1 MVGQTS
7 QEYETDL
14 TSQFLSVIGL
24 FMGPVK
30 GSILLKT
37 VNYVRE
43 IFNVLKS
50 TFIGSL
56 CVNQC
61 SNPNPFLMSSID
73 QYCCRQSVSRLI
85 WDQSC
90 EWILN
95 SCCKY
100 QHYYDG
106 HWWHLRLCWKWPAV
120 QRSWQ
125 RSWCGKPRSC
135 NSHGRSSSTCL

>member
-1 MVGQTS
+1 
-7 QEYETDL
+7 
-14 TSQFLSVIGL
+14 
-24 FMGPVK
+24 MGSVK

-85 WDQSC
+85 W
-90 EWILN
+90 ILN

-100 QHYYDG
+100 I
-106 HWWHLRLCWKWPAV
+106 
-120 QRSWQ
+120 
-125 RSWCGKPRSC
+125 
-135 NSHGRSSSTCL
+135 STIMMDIDDI

>member
-95 SCCKY
+95 SSCKY
-100 QHYYDG
+100 QHYYDV
-106 HWWHLRLCWKWPAV
+106 H
-120 QRSWQ
+120 
-125 RSWCGKPRSC
+125 
-135 NSHGRSSSTCL
+135 